1 MKRPNMLW
9 HHMDTATRSTGHDPL
24 LKRTAPAGRI
34 PGLGYIVTAAI
45 AILAAILIMNN

>member
-1 MKRPNMLW
+1 MTKPLLSLT
-9 HHMDTATRSTGHDPL
+9 HHMDTTTRSIRRDPL

-45 AILAAILIMNN
+45 FLLAVALLVK